1 MIIERLFWYRDSM
14 HTDDLCTARQQPM
27 TDNRSEFVPVCG
39 YFYQTCGKFP
49 SRPAQRYNAA
59 LYHGD
64 NNGRFTYAE
73 MLERVENIACGL
85 LSMGLE
91 RQERVG
97 LMSRSS
103 PYWTQTDMAVASC
116 AAVSVT
122 VYPTLS
128 AGEVS
133 HILGDSGC
141 RYLFIDTNENLNRI
155 VNSLGELP
163 ALERI
168 VVMDFGYRSG
178 DGRTIGLWDLMEQGR
193 VWKKNNYALYEERR
207 LSVGPEDWYTILYT
221 SGTTGRSKGVVLT
234 HGCVSSR
241 LEGVKEFFARHRMSI
256 SEDEVTLCYLPLS
269 HIFERGSCELLAICQ
284 GACIAYADKP
294 ATLLDDMQKYNPT
307 WINCVPR
314 LYEKIYLG
322 LKEKMSASP
331 VKKALFDLA
340 FHVGRKALDYR
351 RDHRGC
357 YNMSPD
363 YDLEE
368 RLPLGLKL
376 QYRAAERLFSKV
388 RALFGNRFRFA
399 FSASAGIAPELLLF
413 YYTLGIAVVEG
424 YGSTESASACILNPI
439 TACKPG
445 FVGIEANGSFARTA
459 PDGELEISGAGVFSH
474 YLNLPEDT
482 DQSFSEDGWFR
493 TGDVAGKDD
502 YGYYRILDRKK
513 AIICTS
519 AGKNIAPAK
528 LESLFALSRV
538 IEQVFFIGDERS
550 YISALIVPN
559 YQHFIDFFEQERIPY
574 DKGRVKFSKIGGL
587 SVCTEVGEDFVNHP
601 GLREAIEHEVALVN
615 RQLEDFERI
624 RRFTILP
631 RRFTEEN
638 GLLTPTQKVRKTE
651 ILQEYQEIIESMY

>member
-1 MIIERLFWYRDSM
+1 MIPKHLFWYRDSM
-14 HTDDLCTARQQPM
+14 HTDNLCTAGTHPM
-27 TDNRSEFVPVCG
+27 TDDRDNLASVSG
-39 YFYQTCGKFP
+39 YLYQTCEKYP
-49 SRPAQRYNAA
+49 SRPAQRYNAT

-73 MLERVENIACGL
+73 MLQRVEDIACGL

-103 PYWTQTDMAVASC
+103 PYWTQTDMALAGC

-128 AGEVS
+128 AGEVF
-133 HILGDSGC
+133 HILSDSGC
-141 RYLFIDTNENLNRI
+141 RYLFIDTEENLNRI
-155 VNSLGELP
+155 LNGLGELP

-178 DGRTIGLWDLMEQGR
+178 GGRTIGLWDLMEQGR
-193 VWKKNNYALYEERR
+193 AWKKSSYALYEERR
-207 LSVGPEDWYTILYT
+207 LSIGPEDWYTILYT
-221 SGTTGRSKGVVLT
+221 SGTTGKGKGVVLT

-241 LEGVKEFFARHRMSI
+241 LEGVREFFARHRMGI
-256 SEDEVTLCYLPLS
+256 SEDDVTLCYLPLS

-294 ATLLDDMQKYNPT
+294 ATLIDDMQKYNPT

-314 LYEKIYLG
+314 LYEKIYLA
-322 LKEKMSASP
+322 LKKKMSGNP

-363 YDLEE
+363 YDLQE

-376 QYRAAERLFSKV
+376 QYRAAERLFSQI
-388 RALFGNRFRFA
+388 RALFGSRFRFA

-445 FVGIEANGSFARTA
+445 CVGIEANHSFARTA

-474 YLNLPEDT
+474 YLNLAEDT
-482 DQSFSEDGWFR
+482 DQSFTSDGWFR
-493 TGDVAGKDD
+493 TGDVVEKDD
-502 YGYYRILDRKK
+502 YGYYRVLDRKK

-519 AGKNIAPAK
+519 VGKNIAPAK

-559 YQHFIDFFEQERIPY
+559 FQFFIDFFEQERIPY
-574 DKGRVKFSKIGGL
+574 DKDCVKFSEIGGL
-587 SVCTEVGEDFVNHP
+587 SLCMEAGEDFVNNP
-601 GLREAIEHEVALVN
+601 RLKEIIEHEVSLVN
-615 RQLEDFERI
+615 RRLEDFERI
-624 RRFTILP
+624 RRYTILP

-638 GLLTPTQKVRKTE
+638 GLLTPTQKVRKAE
-651 ILQEYQEIIESMY
+651 ILREYTGVIETMY

>member
-1 MIIERLFWYRDSM
+1 M
-14 HTDDLCTARQQPM
+14 HKDGLCTARDHPM
-27 TDNRSEFVPVCG
+27 TDSRDDFAPVSG
-39 YFYQTCGKFP
+39 YFYQTCEKFS

-73 MLERVENIACGL
+73 MLQRVEDIACGL
-85 LSMGLE
+85 LSMGLR

-103 PYWTQTDMAVASC
+103 PYWTQTDMAVAGC
-116 AAVSVT
+116 AAVSVA

-133 HILGDSGC
+133 HILSDSGC
-141 RYLFIDTNENLNRI
+141 RYLFIDTEENLNR
-155 VNSLGELP
+155 VLEGLSGLT

-168 VVMDFGYRSG
+168 VIMDFGYRSG

-193 VWKKNNYALYEERR
+193 AWKKSSYALYEERR
-207 LSVGPEDWYTILYT
+207 LGVGPDDWYTILYT
-221 SGTTGRSKGVVLT
+221 SGTTGRGKGVVLT

-241 LEGVKEFFARHRMSI
+241 LEGVRGFFARHRMEI
-256 SEDEVTLCYLPLS
+256 GEDDVTLCYLPLS

-294 ATLLDDMQKYNPT
+294 ATLLDDMQRYNPT

-331 VKKALFDLA
+331 VKKTLFDLA

-357 YNMSPD
+357 YNMWPG
-363 YDLEE
+363 YDLQE

-376 QYRAAERLFSKV
+376 QYRVAEKIFSQV
-388 RALFGNRFRFA
+388 RALFGSRFRFA
-399 FSASAGIAPELLLF
+399 FSASAGIGPELLLF
-413 YYTLGIAVVEG
+413 YYTLGISVVEG
-424 YGSTESASACILNPI
+424 YGSTESASACILTPI

-445 FVGIEANGSFARTA
+445 FVGIEADDSFARIA

-482 DQSFSEDGWFR
+482 DRPFTADGWFR
-493 TGDVAGKDD
+493 TGDVVEKDD

-519 AGKNIAPAK
+519 VGKNVAPAK
-528 LESLFALSRV
+528 LESLFSLSRV
-538 IEQVFFIGDERS
+538 IEQVFFIGNERS
-550 YISALIVPN
+550 YIAALIVPN
-559 YQHFIDFFEQERIPY
+559 YQHFIGFFEQENIPY
-574 DKGRVKFSKIGGL
+574 DKDCVKFSEIGGL
-587 SVCTEVGEDFVNHP
+587 NICTEVGEDFVDHP
-601 GLREAIEHEVALVN
+601 GLKEVIAHEVALVN
-615 RQLEDFERI
+615 RRLEDFERV
-624 RRFTILP
+624 RKFTILP

-638 GLLTPTQKVRKTE
+638 GLLTPTQKFRKAE
-651 ILQEYQEIIESMY
+651 ILQEYAGVIEAMY